1 VGRHRDEKTTQGK
14 INSKLSRTHSAKRA
28 LTTTFNGDAP
38 ANSTMSPKIESDAA
52 SEVYVAMIEKRL
64 LLAEC
69 LTRCIKL
76 ASGYNV
82 ISFPS
87 VESWLEVA
95 DTTPVSLIVLCL
107 GSKPSDAETR
117 RDVSLLLRAANRLPT
132 IILSD
137 VEDPDQIID
146 VLEQGVRGY
155 IPTSVSLQVAIK
167 AMQLV
172 QAGGVFV
179 PASSLM
185 AATSSSDGEV
195 TSKNSQNGLF
205 TARQAAVVEA
215 LRRGKANKI
224 IAYELNMREST
235 VKVHVRNIMKKLKAK
250 NRTEVAFMTNGAADS
265 GTHFASPRATGETR
279 PSTTVISAMR
289 KGAWIP

>member
-167 AMQLV
+167 AMQ
-172 QAGGVFV
+172 
-179 PASSLM
+179 M

-265 GTHFASPRATGETR
+265 GTHFASPRATGETT
-279 PSTTVISAMR
+279 PSTTVIAAMR